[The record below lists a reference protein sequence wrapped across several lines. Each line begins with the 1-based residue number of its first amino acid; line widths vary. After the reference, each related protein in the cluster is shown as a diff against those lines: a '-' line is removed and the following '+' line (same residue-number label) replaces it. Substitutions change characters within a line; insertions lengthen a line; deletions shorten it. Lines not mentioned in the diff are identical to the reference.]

1 MDSKKSENASFNKC
15 FDYNADEIVSKVNKP
30 MFETLEVL
38 KNSRRFKNNSAF
50 AQYIELCYQID
61 FTEIADLT
69 YLLTHYGVVTEESL
83 QASVSEKETTQ
94 LMIRNSMASR
104 FLSEYGED
112 SLTNDDIL
120 ANKKPFTM
128 KDKSAWYSRFKTY
141 LNDAFSEIK
150 LTIDFLHK
158 RLIYTDRESKSRKS
172 IDNYSSV
179 SFVKFLQIVLHT
191 SKIFDIQSDW
201 NEDLLTRFVNDLEKD
216 DDFSLSSIN
225 NSIIQFNDCYVKD
238 GIFIKG
244 DYPFVPRF
252 YIHWSVYD
260 VVKNRKTSLTCSE
273 IDDFI
278 LHLCDYDQET
288 VPVFLSRMST
298 FLMNRQSLK
307 TNLAVTINILY
318 GASGANGKSLFLS
331 ILKKIFEQ
339 EDMTLASLREFNN
352 RTYQLPKMCQSL
364 LVIDEDSADLQLDHD
379 AVANLKMFSHG
390 QPMEVRSIYEKS
402 RIYNPSAMVVACTNH
417 MPTSVD
423 KSDAFNRRFSIFT
436 QNSKLVSR
444 EHSRSEEWFK
454 SLRSDDAA
462 RYLLELL
469 ILAHL
474 DNMSRSSLLKISSR
488 MKEIN
493 EDFVEKNDSAV
504 MYVRAVGMK
513 EIVGKPV
520 KLVKENYETWCETN
534 GVTALKN
541 KFNTTLESK
550 FGLIARNMTIKNLT
564 IDESDLK
571 VVGLSDRRQVRS
583 WICRDQDVY
592 QKYLDLEN
600 DTAEDLYN
608 LDANL
613 TIKELSK
620 SISDVLESSN
630 SVENATIDE
639 ILRKIAILM
648 DDQTE
653 DKITSV
659 SERVERHLRSLFKTE
674 ELLVSELAEAD
685 RKRYLSI
692 AKNNDALLSALSDRN
707 RRVVIFRE
715 KK

>member
-1 MDSKKSENASFNKC
+1 MDSEKSENVSFNKC
-15 FDYNADEIVSKVNKP
+15 FDHNADEILSKVKVS

-50 AQYIELCYQID
+50 AQYSELCYQIN

-69 YLLTHYGVVTEESL
+69 YLFTHYGVVTEESL
-83 QASVSEKETTQ
+83 RASVSEKETTS
-94 LMIRNSMASR
+94 LLIRNSMVSK

-112 SLTNDDIL
+112 SLTSDDVL

-128 KDKSAWYSRFKTY
+128 KDRSAWYSRFKTY

-158 RLIYTDRESKSRKS
+158 RLIYTDRESKSRRS
-172 IDNYSSV
+172 IDNYSSI

-201 NEDLLTRFVNDLEKD
+201 NEDLLARFVSDLEKD

-244 DYPFVPRF
+244 DYAFVPR
-252 YIHWSVYD
+252 YYVDRSVYD
-260 VVKNRKTSLTCSE
+260 VVENRRTTLECDE
-273 IDDFI
+273 IDEFI

-307 TNLAVTINILY
+307 TNHAATINILY

-331 ILKKIFEQ
+331 ILKKIFAQ
-339 EDMTLASLREFNN
+339 EDVTLASLREFNN

-402 RIYNPSAMVVACTNH
+402 RIYHPSAMVVACTNH

-454 SLRSDDAA
+454 ALRSDDASQ
-462 RYLLELL
+462 YLLELL
-469 ILAHL
+469 VLAHL
-474 DNMSRSSLLKISSR
+474 ENMSRSSLLKLSDR

-504 MYVRAVGMK
+504 MFVRAIGLK

-520 KLVKENYETWCETN
+520 KSVKDRYESWCETN

-541 KFNTTLESK
+541 KFNTTMESK
-550 FGLIARNMTIKNLT
+550 FRLVAKNMTIKNMT
-564 IDESDLK
+564 IDESDLLML
-571 VVGLSDRRQVRS
+571 GMLDRKQVRT
-583 WICRDQDVY
+583 WVCRDQDVY
-592 QKYLDLEN
+592 QKYLDLYAE
-600 DTAEDLYN
+600 TAEDLYSIDTN
-608 LDANL
+608 RP
-613 TIKELSK
+613 IKEVSENIADSLK
-620 SISDVLESSN
+620 SSDSVRN
-630 SVENATIDE
+630 STIDE
-639 ILRKIAILM
+639 IFRKIAILM
-648 DDQTE
+648 DDQSE
-653 DKITSV
+653 DKISSV
-659 SERVERHLRSLFKTE
+659 STRVEKLLKKSYPVE
-674 ELLVSELAEAD
+674 ELLVSELDESD
-685 RKRYLSI
+685 RSRYLSI
-692 AKNNDALLSALSDRN
+692 AKNNDSLKSLLSDKR

-715 KK
+715 KR

>member
-1 MDSKKSENASFNKC
+1 
-15 FDYNADEIVSKVNKP
+15 
-30 MFETLEVL
+30 
-38 KNSRRFKNNSAF
+38 
-50 AQYIELCYQID
+50 
-61 FTEIADLT
+61 
-69 YLLTHYGVVTEESL
+69 
-83 QASVSEKETTQ
+83 
-94 LMIRNSMASR
+94 
-104 FLSEYGED
+104 
-112 SLTNDDIL
+112 
-120 ANKKPFTM
+120 
-128 KDKSAWYSRFKTY
+128 
-141 LNDAFSEIK
+141 
-150 LTIDFLHK
+150 
-158 RLIYTDRESKSRKS
+158 
-172 IDNYSSV
+172 
-179 SFVKFLQIVLHT
+179 
-191 SKIFDIQSDW
+191 
-201 NEDLLTRFVNDLEKD
+201 
-216 DDFSLSSIN
+216 
-225 NSIIQFNDCYVKD
+225 
-238 GIFIKG
+238 
-244 DYPFVPRF
+244 
-252 YIHWSVYD
+252 
-260 VVKNRKTSLTCSE
+260 
-273 IDDFI
+273 
-278 LHLCDYDQET
+278 
-288 VPVFLSRMST
+288 
-298 FLMNRQSLK
+298 MNRQSLK

-331 ILKKIFEQ
+331 ILKKIFEL
-339 EDMTLASLREFNN
+339 EDVTLASLREFNN

-436 QNSKLVSR
+436 QNSRLVSR
-444 EHSRSEEWFK
+444 EHSRSEDWFK
-454 SLRSDDAA
+454 ALRSDDAA

-474 DNMSRSSLLKISSR
+474 DNMGRSSLLKISSR

-674 ELLVSELAEAD
+674 ELLVSELTEAD
-685 RKRYLSI
+685 RRRYLSI
-692 AKNNDALLSALSDRN
+692 AKNNDALLSALSDSN
-707 RRVVIFRE
+707 RRVIIFRE